1 MCGTFVLPDV
11 EMTQSPIP
19 REEIEVFR
27 QLGPVE
33 VIFDVGA
40 RTDTDYLAI
49 HPEAEF
55 HLFEPNP
62 IFFEELANNVMNKG
76 NVVANRIG
84 LGDKEGMIMYN
95 DMLQAFEG
103 GAQTLKGF
111 MAFPVYTL
119 DWYVEENG
127 VKGIDFLKIDTEGY
141 DLNVLK
147 GGKKALKNTKYIQY
161 EHWDNDQAFHDL
173 LGEEFDIEYIG
184 YRNSL
189 CLNKKLVP
197 LNERARILRFI
208 RENDYRNL
216 K

>member
-1 MCGTFVLPDV
+1 
-11 EMTQSPIP
+11 MTQAPIAK
-19 REEIEVFR
+19 EEIEVFK
-27 QLGPVE
+27 QLGPME

-49 HPEAEF
+49 HPKAEF

-62 IFFEELANNVMNKG
+62 AFFEELAKKVVDKTNV
-76 NVVANRIG
+76 ATSRCG
-84 LGDKEGMIMYN
+84 LGDKKGLIMYN

-111 MAFPVYTL
+111 MGLPIITL
-119 DWYVEENG
+119 DWYVEKIG
-127 VKGIDFLKIDTEGY
+127 IDCIDFLKIDTEGY

-147 GGKKALKNTKYIQY
+147 GGRKSLKNVRFIQY
-161 EHWDNDQAFHDL
+161 EHWDNDQDFHAL
-173 LGEEFDIEYIG
+173 LGKDFDIEYIG

-189 CLNKKLVP
+189 CMNKTLVP
-197 LNERARILRFI
+197 LEERAKILKFI
-208 RENDYRNL
+208 RDNNYRNL